1 MKTPD
6 GTVHPR
12 DVLHDVLANG
22 GAERLLRGEVLTR
35 SAAGNRWTKK
45 RPRSPRDLYRARQER
60 VRRIRKRAGMV
71 PRITVDSEPQNRH
84 FSVAQIRGA
93 CKILEIKQPVRIST
107 VTWSREHPREHD
119 RGDYNFLGGE
129 HVIRLDDDP
138 RASAAK
144 LSERLWHELCHA
156 RQREEHGATYSAKYA
171 AEQALVGYDANC
183 YEVEASEL
191 SSDLAPGMPLCR

>member
-1 MKTPD
+1 MKIPD

-12 DVLHDVLANG
+12 DILREVLANG
-22 GAERLLRGEVLTR
+22 GAERLLRGEVLYR
-35 SAAGNRWTKK
+35 SAAGNRWKK
-45 RPRSPRDLYRARQER
+45 RSRKDLHRARQER
-60 VRRIRKRAGMV
+60 VRRIRKRAGMF

-93 CKILEIKQPVRIST
+93 CKILEITQPVRIST

-156 RQREEHGATYSAKYA
+156 RQREEHGANYSAKYA
-171 AEQALVGYDANC
+171 AEQALVGYAANC
-183 YEVEASEL
+183 YEVEATEL
-191 SSDLAPGMPLCR
+191 SGDLAQGMPLCR